1 MSAAHP
7 IAQPQ
12 PVTPSHRSAVVAAPV
27 TSEASAESQPPLSE
41 RTRVHPAGL
50 YILSAA
56 EACERFGC
64 YLLLALFTLYLNEH
78 YGFSQERAINWYG
91 WYLSA
96 VYFTPLIGGWLG
108 GRWLE
113 RRTWVLLGAIT
124 LGLGYSLLS
133 MGTPTTLL
141 AAIGVLT
148 LGNGL
153 FKPNISTLV
162 GSLYKPGDSRRDE
175 AFGIF
180 YVAVNVGAMIAPV
193 AGETM
198 RYRLGWGPSFLS
210 AAGALALAVL
220 ILTVG
225 MAYLPSRAGST
236 AESSQ
241 SPTALGV
248 GTDRRQRMLALLLFC
263 LMAVPFWMAYYQ
275 TGGSVTYFARDN
287 VQRILPWSFFDL
299 REIPPGA
306 FASLGGMFVLL
317 LTVPLSWVVRR
328 LRRAGLTISSA
339 DKVATGLFFASLAFA
354 LLSAIAHFAVQ
365 GRVNALWLVAFYFV
379 LTVAELLLSPVGLSL
394 VSKLSPQRWV
404 GLMMGVWYLATTCG
418 NRLSGQVAPL
428 WSQWSHSRFFGG
440 LSVVLFSAAVF
451 LVLQLRW
458 LRRVLPPEHQ

>member
-1 MSAAHP
+1 MPLGEPSAD
-7 IAQPQ
+7 
-12 PVTPSHRSAVVAAPV
+12 
-27 TSEASAESQPPLSE
+27 SQPPAST
-41 RTRVHPAGL
+41 RSRVHPAGL

-78 YGFSQERAINWYG
+78 YGFTQERAINWYG

-108 GRWLE
+108 GRLLE
-113 RRTWVLLGAIT
+113 RRTWVLLGAII

-141 AAIGVLT
+141 LSIGVLT

-162 GSLYKPGDSRRDE
+162 GGLYAPGDSRRDE

-225 MAYLPSRAGST
+225 MAYLPSQASM
-236 AESSQ
+236 AASAS
-241 SPTALGV
+241 
-248 GTDRRQRMLALLLFC
+248 RQPATTPGKATGRQQLKALLLFC

-275 TGGSVTYFARDN
+275 TGSSVTLFARDN
-287 VQRILPWSFFDL
+287 VQRILPWSFLDV

-317 LTVPLSWVVRR
+317 LTLPLSWVVRQ
-328 LRRAGLTISSA
+328 LRRRGVAMSSA
-339 DKVATGLFFASLAFA
+339 DKVATGLLLAGLAFA
-354 LLSAIAHFAVQ
+354 LLATIAHLATQ
-365 GRVNALWLVAFYFV
+365 GRVSALWLVAFYFV
-379 LTVAELLLSPVGLSL
+379 LTLAELLLSPVGLSL
-394 VSKLSPQRWV
+394 VSKLSPPRWV

-418 NRLSGQVAPL
+418 NRLTGQVAPL

-440 LSVVLFSAAVF
+440 LALVLFAAGTF
-451 LVLQLRW
+451 LILQLGW
-458 LRRVLPPEHQ
+458 LRRVLPSEDE

>member
-1 MSAAHP
+1 M
-7 IAQPQ
+7 
-12 PVTPSHRSAVVAAPV
+12 
-27 TSEASAESQPPLSE
+27 
-41 RTRVHPAGL
+41 HPAGL

-141 AAIGVLT
+141 AAIAVLT

-162 GSLYKPGDSRRDE
+162 GGLYDPGDSRRDE

-180 YVAVNVGAMIAPV
+180 YVAVNIGAMIAPV

-225 MAYLPSRAGST
+225 MAYLPCRRSQAAITREPASEGRARGN
-236 AESSQ
+236 
-241 SPTALGV
+241 P
-248 GTDRRQRMLALLLFC
+248 RQQLFALLLFC
-263 LMAVPFWMAYYQ
+263 SMAVPFWMAYYQ
-275 TGGSVTYFARDN
+275 TGSSVTLFARDN

-299 REIPPGA
+299 REVPPGA

-317 LTVPLSWVVRR
+317 LTLPLSWVVRR
-328 LRRAGLTISSA
+328 LRRLGLAITSA
-339 DKVATGLFFASLAFA
+339 DKVATGLAFAALAFA
-354 LLSAIAHFAVQ
+354 LLSLIAHFATS

-379 LTVAELLLSPVGLSL
+379 LTIAELLLSPVGLSL
-394 VSKLSPQRWV
+394 VSKLSPPRWV
-404 GLMMGVWYLATTCG
+404 GVMMGVWYLATTCG
-418 NRLSGQVAPL
+418 NRLTGQVAPL
-428 WSQWSHSRFFGG
+428 WTQWSHSRFFGG
-440 LSVVLFSAAVF
+440 LSVLLLLAASI
-451 LVLQLRW
+451 LALQLGW
-458 LRRVLPPEHQ
+458 LRRVLPSEEE

>member
-12 PVTPSHRSAVVAAPV
+12 PASPSLRHPAVSTMPSGKPSADR
-27 TSEASAESQPPLSE
+27 EPPLTS
-41 RTRVHPAGL
+41 RSRLHPAGL

-108 GRWLE
+108 GRLLE
-113 RRTWVLLGAIT
+113 RRTWVLLGAII

-162 GSLYKPGDSRRDE
+162 GGLYEPGDSRRDE

-180 YVAVNVGAMIAPV
+180 YVAVNIGAMIAPI

-225 MAYLPSRAGST
+225 MAYLPSNASQST
-236 AESSQ
+236 GTTKQ
-241 SPTALGV
+241 PSPTA
-248 GTDRRQRMLALLLFC
+248 GTASPRQKLAALFLFC

-275 TGGSVTYFARDN
+275 TGSSVSFFARDN

-306 FASLGGMFVLL
+306 FASLGGTFVLL
-317 LTVPLSWVVRR
+317 LTLPLSWVVRR
-328 LRRAGLTISSA
+328 LRRLGLPISSA
-339 DKVATGLFFASLAFA
+339 DKVATGLIFAALAFA
-354 LLSAIAHFAVQ
+354 LLATIANLATQ
-365 GRVNALWLVAFYFV
+365 GRVNALWIVAFYFV
-379 LTVAELLLSPVGLSL
+379 LTIAELLLSPVGLSL

-440 LSVVLFSAAVF
+440 LALVLLAAGVF
-451 LVLQLRW
+451 LILQLGW
-458 LRRVLPPEHQ
+458 LRRVLPSEDE